1 MSPRFCGVRI
11 SPPQD
16 LRVPMN
22 NSKETPFPVAILR
35 LAALGFLL
43 QKGAFGNEDNLISE
57 ENIEWERFVGA
68 ENRMGYYF
76 TNYLRD

>member
-1 MSPRFCGVRI
+1 
-11 SPPQD
+11 
-16 LRVPMN
+16 MN
-22 NSKETPFPVAILR
+22 NSKETPFRPQPFPVEAILR

-43 QKGAFGNEDNLISE
+43 QKGAYENEDNLISE

-76 TNYLRD
+76 ANYLRD